1 VVRAACQASLG
12 TVKCPC
18 CPCQNI
24 TAQNVIY
31 SWPFVCLS
39 NAQHKWR
46 TRMIEPNL
54 GCVDFMPVTALPFSE
69 QKVDACALQVDHQTQ
84 PYFQRPKSGGNI
96 RPRDVAEA
104 LGGR

>member
-1 VVRAACQASLG
+1 MSVL
-12 TVKCPC
+12 
-18 CPCQNI
+18 PCQNI
-24 TAQNVIY
+24 TTQNVIF

-69 QKVDACALQVDHQTQ
+69 QKVDACAFRSITRRSRIFSAPSLAVI
-84 PYFQRPKSGGNI
+84 S
-96 RPRDVAEA
+96 A
-104 LGGR
+104 LGMWLKL